1 MAAWEKRREERRCPR
16 IIRCQMSDEKLSDVQ
31 ALEEEMSK
39 KIKICKV
46 CVQSFLGAK
55 YSNIVLRTDN
65 PLL

>member
-1 MAAWEKRREERRCPR
+1 MGEEKRGEEMSKNY
-16 IIRCQMSDEKLSDVQ
+16 QMSDDKLSDVQ

-55 YSNIVLRTDN
+55 YSNIVLRADN